1 MKFSNLKKRNNRLPF
16 SPDVDKEK
24 KKEATDCYSSNK
36 TQRKKDS
43 WICME
48 KTTNN

>member
-24 KKEATDCYSSNK
+24 KRSNRLLQLK
-36 TQRKKDS
+36 
-43 WICME
+43 
-48 KTTNN
+48 